1 MEVEAMQPAVWTA
14 LYAEQPLDEA
24 LRTLHGHGWRAFE
37 ASTEHMVA
45 IERDDAPEERIAE
58 VRSCVDELGVTM
70 PQAHALLKADV
81 AHHDEAKREK
91 HVRRL
96 ARHIEIAGALGIEV
110 IVIHPGGARMAT
122 TRAERDRD
130 WRLNVETF
138 RQLGDLAGEHG
149 LRIALENL
157 MGRYRAPYELLDLI
171 AAIDHPA
178 IAVTFDTSHANVV
191 RLDLPAAIREFGS
204 MLAATHI
211 SDNDG
216 SGDQHRTPGNGQID
230 WPPVMDALREVGYEG
245 LFDLE
250 IPGERHAVLSL
261 RDQQSR
267 LACQVANWLVD
278 TFPTG

>member
-1 MEVEAMQPAVWTA
+1 MQAAIWTGI
-14 LYAEQPLDEA
+14 YEEQPLDEA
-24 LRTLHGHGWRAFE
+24 LRTLYGHGWRAFE

-45 IERDDAPEERIAE
+45 IEQDEAPEARIAE
-58 VRSCVDELGVTM
+58 VRACLAELGVAM
-70 PQAHALLKADV
+70 PQAHAMLQADV
-81 AHHDEAKREK
+81 AHRDEAKREK

-110 IVIHPGGARMAT
+110 IVIHPGGRQMAT
-122 TRAERDRD
+122 TRTEWERD
-130 WRLNVETF
+130 WQLNVETF
-138 RQLGDLAGEHG
+138 CRLGDLAGEHG
-149 LRIALENL
+149 LRIGLENL

-191 RLDLPAAIREFGS
+191 GLDVPAAIREFGPT
-204 MLAATHI
+204 LAATHI

-230 WPPVMDALREVGYEG
+230 WPPVVAALREVGYEG
-245 LFDLE
+245 LFNLE

-261 RDQQSR
+261 RAQQSR
-267 LACQVANWLVD
+267 LACQVASWLVD
-278 TFPTG
+278 AAPVG

>member
-1 MEVEAMQPAVWTA
+1 MQAAIWTGI
-14 LYAEQPLDEA
+14 YEEQPLDEA
-24 LRTLHGHGWRAFE
+24 LRTLYGHGWRAFE

-45 IERDDAPEERIAE
+45 IEQDEAPEARIAE
-58 VRSCVDELGVTM
+58 VRACLAELGVTM
-70 PQAHALLKADV
+70 PQAHAMLQADV
-81 AHHDEAKREK
+81 AHRDEAKREK

-110 IVIHPGGARMAT
+110 IVIHPGGRQMAT
-122 TRAERDRD
+122 TRTEWERD
-130 WRLNVETF
+130 WQLNVETF
-138 RQLGDLAGEHG
+138 RRLGDLAGEHG
-149 LRIALENL
+149 LRIGLENL

-191 RLDLPAAIREFGS
+191 GLDVPAAIREFGPT
-204 MLAATHI
+204 LAATHI

-230 WPPVMDALREVGYEG
+230 WPPVVAALREVGYEG
-245 LFDLE
+245 LFNLE

-261 RDQQSR
+261 RAQQSR
-267 LACQVANWLVD
+267 LACQVASWLVD
-278 TFPTG
+278 AAPVG

>member
-1 MEVEAMQPAVWTA
+1 MQAAIWTGI
-14 LYAEQPLDEA
+14 YEEQPLDEA
-24 LRTLHGHGWRAFE
+24 LRTLYGHGWRAFE

-45 IERDDAPEERIAE
+45 IERDEVPEERIAE
-58 VRSCVDELGVTM
+58 VRSCLVELGVAM
-70 PQAHALLKADV
+70 PQAHAMLQADV
-81 AHHDEAKREK
+81 AHRDEAKREK

-110 IVIHPGGARMAT
+110 IVIHPGGRKMAT
-122 TRAERDRD
+122 TRAEWERD

-138 RQLGDLAGEHG
+138 RRLGDLAGEQG
-149 LRIALENL
+149 LRIGLENL

-191 RLDLPAAIREFGS
+191 GLDVPAAIREFGPT
-204 MLAATHI
+204 LAATHI

-230 WPPVMDALREVGYEG
+230 WPPAMEALREVGYEG

-261 RDQQSR
+261 RAQQSR
-267 LACQVANWLVD
+267 LACQVASWLVD
-278 TFPTG
+278 AAPAG